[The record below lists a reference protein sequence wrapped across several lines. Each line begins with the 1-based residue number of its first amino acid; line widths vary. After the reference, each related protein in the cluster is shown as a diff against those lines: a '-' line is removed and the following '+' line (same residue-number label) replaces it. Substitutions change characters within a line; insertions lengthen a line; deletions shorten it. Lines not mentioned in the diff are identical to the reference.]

1 MRFAEDLGAEP
12 IRVQGSD
19 VARALME
26 VAHDK
31 NVGSIVI
38 GHSRH
43 GRLHELLR
51 GSIVHRLMRL
61 AGEVDVHVVS
71 DRERNRATRGRH
83 APLLSCRL
91 VPRGPPTHT
100 KDRRARIAL
109 TRTTLARGRQQ

>member
-38 GHSRH
+38 GHSRY
-43 GRLHELLR
+43 GRLHELP
-51 GSIVHRLMRL
+51 RL
-61 AGEVDVHVVS
+61 AGEIDVHVVS
-71 DRERNRATRGRH
+71 DRERDRATRGRH
-83 APLLSCRL
+83 APLLLPACTSWSAD
-91 VPRGPPTHT
+91 PNQG
-100 KDRRARIAL
+100 
-109 TRTTLARGRQQ
+109 